1 MTEQE
6 FRRIVAKKIAYYR
19 KLEGITQSQLAEI
32 LNYSDKSVSK
42 WERGEGIPDAYVLSE
57 IAAHFCVTLN
67 DLTTEDE
74 PKISGK
80 FIKKREFVPYL
91 SVGLV
96 WLVAAL
102 VFFTLEI
109 IPVDISR
116 EWLAFIYAIPAMFI
130 VITVFSCLWYG
141 NLARALSVSG
151 IIWGGFCALIVTFPL
166 AKVAFFLIP
175 CAIFQI
181 LVILWFYMMFRT
193 SSKNG

>member
-6 FRRIVAKKIAYYR
+6 FKNIVAKKIAYYR
-19 KLEGITQSQLAEI
+19 KLEGITQGELAGL

-42 WERGEGIPDAYVLSE
+42 WERAEGMPDAYVLSE
-57 IAAHFCVTLN
+57 IAEHFGVTLN
-67 DLTTEDE
+67 DLTTEEE

-96 WLVAAL
+96 WFVAAL
-102 VFFTLEI
+102 VFFILQI
-109 IPVDISR
+109 IPVEISR
-116 EWLAFIYAIPAMFI
+116 SWLSFIYAVPAMFI
-130 VITVFSCLWYG
+130 VITVFSCMWYG

-151 IIWGGFCALIVTFPL
+151 IIWGVFCALIVTFPL

-175 CAIFQI
+175 CAIFQA
-181 LVILWFYMMFRT
+181 LVALWFYMMYRT
-193 SSKNG
+193 SNK

>member
-6 FRRIVAKKIAYYR
+6 FRGIVAKKIAYYR
-19 KLEGITQSQLAEI
+19 KLEGITQGQLAEI

-42 WERGEGIPDAYVLSE
+42 WERGEGIPDAYVLSR
-57 IAAHFCVTLN
+57 IAEHFGVTLN
-67 DLTTEDE
+67 DLTSVEE

-102 VFFTLEI
+102 VFFILEI
-109 IPVDISR
+109 IPVSIER
-116 EWLAFIYAIPAMFI
+116 EWLSFIYAVPVMFI
-130 VITVFSCLWYG
+130 VITVFSCLWYK
-141 NLARALSVSG
+141 NVARALSVSG
-151 IIWGGFCALIVTFPL
+151 IIWGVFVSLIVTFPL

-175 CAIFQI
+175 CAIFQA
-181 LVILWFYMMFRT
+181 LVILWFYMMSRT
-193 SSKNG
+193 SK